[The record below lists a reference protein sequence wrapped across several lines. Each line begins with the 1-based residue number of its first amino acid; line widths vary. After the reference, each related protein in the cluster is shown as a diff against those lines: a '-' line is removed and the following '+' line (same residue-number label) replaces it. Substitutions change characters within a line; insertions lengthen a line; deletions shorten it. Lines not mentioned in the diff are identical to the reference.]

1 MDLGT
6 DYLYAGVLLALLRSI
21 LQGVRRVLGE
31 RCSCMLS
38 CLLAGCV
45 VNERTRQ
52 SHLLPGM
59 LREHLQQITTAAKGE
74 SGHHNSTWSRLSLAA
89 RSCHMLGGGDTFWAV
104 RGHSITRRYQRRIG
118 AAIASYISSRYL
130 QFCRHRGFG
139 RRRDRRRRN
148 HQRRQRRRCHRQPP
162 PPLSQLFRRPCGG
175 ATMAIVSQSSEGGLF
190 SWRELRRCDVPTAR
204 PAGDTTPRLHC
215 RLARR
220 QILERAG
227 SAPPP
232 TPPLPPRLALG

>member
-1 MDLGT
+1 
-6 DYLYAGVLLALLRSI
+6 
-21 LQGVRRVLGE
+21 
-31 RCSCMLS
+31 MLS

-130 QFCRHRGFG
+130 QFCRHGFG

-162 PPLSQLFRRPCGG
+162 PRFRSFSDGRAGEQQWPLCHNRRRG
-175 ATMAIVSQSSEGGLF
+175 ACFPGANSGDATFPPPVPPATQRPGFIAAWPAAK
-190 SWRELRRCDVPTAR
+190 SWN
-204 PAGDTTPRLHC
+204 G
-215 RLARR
+215 LARHHR
-220 QILERAG
+220 QRHRYHLDSR
-227 SAPPP
+227 
-232 TPPLPPRLALG
+232 